1 MERVR
6 VCIVEDD
13 ERDAARLRAAL
24 ETFARESGVAF
35 EVDERRDGADL
46 VASYRADVDVLFLDI
61 EMDHLDGMETARLV
75 RETDQDV
82 VIFFVTNMIQYA
94 LEGYTV
100 NASGYIVKPIK
111 YPQFKKHLQRTLL
124 ALERRQVRLVPLR
137 NGRERAYVNSAKIV
151 YVETSRKRSLVHTDT
166 DDIPCSEAL
175 QAVEKKLDAS
185 QFFRVHASFLVNL
198 AYVDAVTAKDVVV
211 RGVAIPVSK
220 HRKRFFMQALADYK
234 GRSL

>member
-13 ERDAARLRAAL
+13 ERDAARLRDAL

-35 EVDERRDGADL
+35 EVDEHRDGADL

-61 EMDHLDGMETARLV
+61 EMDRLDGMETARLV

-124 ALERRQVRLVPLR
+124 ALERRQARLEL
-137 NGRERAYVNSAKIV
+137 GRESEEQRALEQARHLPDEFGRVDQV
-151 YVETSRKRSLVHTDT
+151 VGDH
-166 DDIPCSEAL
+166 SERPL
-175 QAVEKKLDAS
+175 
-185 QFFRVHASFLVNL
+185 
-198 AYVDAVTAKDVVV
+198 
-211 RGVAIPVSK
+211 
-220 HRKRFFMQALADYK
+220 
-234 GRSL
+234 

>member
-61 EMDHLDGMETARLV
+61 EMDRLDGLETARLV

-82 VIFFVTNMIQYA
+82 IIFFVTNMIQYA

-166 DDIPCSEAL
+166 DDIRAARPCRRWRRSSTR
-175 QAVEKKLDAS
+175 AS
-185 QFFRVHASFLVNL
+185 SSACTR
-198 AYVDAVTAKDVVV
+198 
-211 RGVAIPVSK
+211 
-220 HRKRFFMQALADYK
+220 
-234 GRSL
+234 RSS